1 MIQPVKT
8 KLPSGQLALDQI
20 ESGTKV
26 RIVRI
31 EAGHSLKNRL
41 TAMGFLA
48 DEPIEVI
55 RNDRR
60 GQVIVAVKNSRVV
73 LGRGMS
79 HKIFVQ

>member
-1 MIQPVKT
+1 MTPKEI
-8 KLPSGQLALDQI
+8 ALDQVA
-20 ESGTKV
+20 SGGRV

-41 TAMGFLA
+41 TAMGFLV
-48 DEPIEVI
+48 DEPIKVV
-55 RNDRR
+55 RNDNH
-60 GQVIVAVKNSRVV
+60 GQVIIAVKNSKVV

>member
-1 MIQPVKT
+1 MIR
-8 KLPSGQLALDQI
+8 LANENMPSKEISLDQI
-20 ESGTKV
+20 QSGEKV

-41 TAMGFLA
+41 TSMGFLA
-48 DEPIEVI
+48 DEMIEVI

-60 GQVIVAVKNSRVV
+60 GQVIVAVKNSKVV

>member
-1 MIQPVKT
+1 MMRAAKSKKVT
-8 KLPSGQLALDQI
+8 EELTLDQVPT
-20 ESGTKV
+20 GGRV

-55 RNDRR
+55 RNDHR
-60 GQVIVAVKNSRVV
+60 GQVIIAVKNSKIV

-79 HKIFVQ
+79 HKIYVH

>member
-1 MIQPVKT
+1 MMATAKT
-8 KLPSGQLALDQI
+8 KKPSGEMTLDQVD
-20 ESGTKV
+20 SGGRV

-31 EAGHSLKNRL
+31 EAGHGLKNRL

-48 DEPIEVI
+48 GEPIVVI
-55 RNDRR
+55 RNDHR
-60 GQVIVAVKNSRVV
+60 GQVIIAVKNSKVV

>member
-1 MIQPVKT
+1 MIQLAKT
-8 KLPSGQLALDQI
+8 NIPPKEIALDHVA
-20 ESGTKV
+20 SGGRV

-31 EAGHSLKNRL
+31 EAVHSLKNRL
-41 TAMGFLA
+41 TAMGFLI

-55 RNDRR
+55 RNDHR
-60 GQVIVAVKNSRVV
+60 GQVIIAVKNSKVV

>member
-1 MIQPVKT
+1 MIRPAKSKT
-8 KLPSGQLALDQI
+8 PSGEMPLDQM
-20 ESGTKV
+20 ENGTRV

-41 TAMGFLA
+41 AAMGCLT

-55 RNDRR
+55 RNDHH
-60 GQVIVAVKNSRVV
+60 GQVIIAVKNTRIV

-79 HKIFVQ
+79 QKIFVQ